1 MKKLLEGF
9 NITYHSNHLNGSLW
23 YVLLR
28 GKKTEKTETDSETKF
43 LPALSSGNNNDSLVV
58 AKIGCID
65 LC

>member
-9 NITYHSNHLNGSLW
+9 NIW
-23 YVLLR
+23 MVLC
-28 GKKTEKTETDSETKF
+28 GTFFCVEKKTENTETDSETKF